1 VYSLVTL
8 PAGTYPEAIFP
19 RIVIIA
25 RVGTFEPRDMVVAVT
40 RPLEEDLSGV
50 IDLRRIQSRTVR
62 GATELSLD
70 FRSGA
75 DMQFALQQVQGR
87 LAVLQPELPPGV
99 HIFAERLT
107 PSVFPMMQFE
117 LTGGDPI
124 LLRDLAQYT
133 IRPRL
138 ARLPDVGEVE
148 VQGGLVREVSV
159 VLDPARLVSH
169 RIGAKEV
176 ADRILDANVVEA
188 TGRVDREYRQ
198 LSVIVSGLAATADA
212 VGALVVRRDR
222 DYPVRVSDLGSVRT
236 GPKISSCSQR
246 GMDNRRL

>member
-1 VYSLVTL
+1 MWPDSRPGTGLRFISRSSSSHSAGCIL
-8 PAGTYPEAIFP
+8 SSPSPPAPIP
-19 RIVIIA
+19 RPSSRASSIIA

-70 FRSGA
+70 FRPGA

-124 LLRDLAQYT
+124 LLRDLGAVHHSAST
-133 IRPRL
+133 RAASGCGRGRG
-138 ARLPDVGEVE
+138 A
-148 VQGGLVREVSV
+148 GGLVREVSV

-169 RIGAKEV
+169 HIGAKEV

-188 TGRVDREYRQ
+188 TGRVDREYR
-198 LSVIVSGLAATADA
+198 AAQ
-212 VGALVVRRDR
+212 RDR
-222 DYPVRVSDLGSVRT
+222 FRS
-236 GPKISSCSQR
+236 R
-246 GMDNRRL
+246 GDAPMRWARSW